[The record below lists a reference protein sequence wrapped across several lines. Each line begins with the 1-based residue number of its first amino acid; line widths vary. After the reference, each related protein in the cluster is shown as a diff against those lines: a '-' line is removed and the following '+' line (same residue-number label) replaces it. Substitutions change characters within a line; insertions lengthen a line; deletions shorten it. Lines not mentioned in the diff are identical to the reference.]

1 MISIVGLV
9 SAVVAA
15 GCGGAAT
22 VDRAQVEKKAQTEL
36 SKTVGQKAPTPKC
49 PGDLEQKVGTTM
61 RCQMDF
67 PGGER
72 LGLTVKVVSVDGS
85 DSKLSFVADDKLTK
99 QP

>member
-1 MISIVGLV
+1 MICTIALA

-15 GCGGAAT
+15 GCGGAGT
-22 VDRAQVEKKAQTEL
+22 VDRAQVEEKAQTEL
-36 SKTVGQKAPTPKC
+36 SKTVGQEAPRPEC
-49 PGDLEQKVGTTM
+49 PDDLEQKVGTTM

-85 DSKLSFVADDKLTK
+85 DSKLSFMADDKLSK